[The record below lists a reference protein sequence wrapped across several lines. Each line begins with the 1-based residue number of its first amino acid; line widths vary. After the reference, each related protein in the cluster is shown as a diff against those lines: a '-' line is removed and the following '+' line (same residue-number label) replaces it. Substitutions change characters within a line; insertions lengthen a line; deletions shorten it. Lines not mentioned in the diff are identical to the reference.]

1 MPKNW
6 KTYKLGEL
14 ITTLTDYHAN
24 GAYKKLKANVE
35 LRPEKDFAIM
45 IRTTNFEKN
54 NFEDN
59 IYLDEQAYNF
69 LAKTKAYPG
78 DVLMNKIANPGT
90 VYFLPDLKS
99 PVSVGMN
106 LFLLRFAEEL
116 IDPYYIYQYLKA
128 NEAYV
133 KSFSA
138 GSVTKTITKDAVRNL
153 DVAIP
158 PLPEQCAIAS
168 ILSALDDKKELN
180 LQMNKTLAEMAMTLY
195 KHWFVDFG
203 PFKNGKF
210 VESELGMIPE
220 GWEVKT
226 IYDLMDVI
234 YGAPFKSKQF
244 NEDGLGYPLIR
255 IRDLKTNS
263 PKFYTEEDHKK
274 KTVIKAGDV
283 LAGMD
288 AEFDPYIWLGDEAVL
303 NQRVV
308 YFKPK
313 HENVVRRYIYEA
325 VKPWLKYFAG
335 AKVGTTVIH
344 LGKGDVDTFKF
355 IFPNDQ
361 TILKEFNSQMENI
374 HELIVNNGEEIK
386 TLTKTRDTLLPKLIS
401 GKVRVKQAEEIIKS
415 IT

>member
-1 MPKNW
+1 MPQNW
-6 KTYKLGEL
+6 NTYKLGEIADL
-14 ITTLTDYHAN
+14 VKDSAKPVDIQDEKYIGLEHIGQGSFRLEGIGSGDEVSSNKYRFEQ
-24 GAYKKLKANVE
+24 GDILYGK
-35 LRPEKDFAIM
+35 LRPYFQKVYRPNFTGVCSTDIFV
-45 IRTTNFEKN
+45 IRNKTNEIN
-54 NFEDN
+54 
-59 IYLDEQAYNF
+59 QAYLYQIIRDNRF
-69 LAKTKAYPG
+69 TDKA
-78 DVLMNKIANPGT
+78 MEANKGT
-90 VYFLPDLKS
+90 RMPRADWNYLSDWEI
-99 PVSVGMN
+99 N
-106 LFLLRFAEEL
+106 L
-116 IDPYYIYQYLKA
+116 
-128 NEAYV
+128 
-133 KSFSA
+133 
-138 GSVTKTITKDAVRNL
+138 
-153 DVAIP
+153 P
-158 PLPEQCAIAS
+158 PLPEQKAIAA
-168 ILSALDDKKELN
+168 ILSALDDKIELN
-180 LQMNKTLAEMAMTLY
+180 LQMNKTLEKMAMTLY

-203 PFKNGKF
+203 PFQNGKF
-210 VESELGMIPE
+210 IESELGMIPE

-263 PKFYTEEDHKK
+263 PKFYTAEDHKK

-288 AEFDPYIWLGDEAVL
+288 AEFDPYVWLGDEAVL

-355 IFPNDQ
+355 IFPNDK

-374 HELIVNNGEEIK
+374 HELIVNNGEQIK
-386 TLTKTRDTLLPKLIS
+386 TLTKTRETLLPKLIS
-401 GKVRVKQAEEIIKS
+401 GEVRVKQAEDIVKDNI
-415 IT
+415 